1 MMYRTFRYTDCDEDY
16 GAQGLEPM
24 WIPGFNAIQRI
35 AHDFFEHS
43 PPGSVRQGAMHEE
56 TVALGRLLAL
66 RIDSGALMC
75 RKSYEYELGMTL
87 AGPLD
92 DFANSDRYEILPM
105 IETRPLSCSVM
116 ESVIQRSIPI
126 AFEHCDFERD
136 DFPAH
141 WPLALASLLRIGY
154 RDALKRYS
162 KGCIFNIGADLF
174 EKLDKVSEKISN
186 LEILP
191 EGAEVV
197 IGADIHTNRVSA
209 SVKGWPRYMNEELG
223 YELGL

>member
-16 GAQGLEPM
+16 GTQGLAPT

-43 PPGSVRQGAMHEE
+43 PPGSVRQGALQEE

-66 RIDSGALMC
+66 RIDSGALLC

-92 DFANSDRYEILPM
+92 DFSNSDRTEILPL
-105 IETRPLSCSVM
+105 IDTRPLSCSVM
-116 ESVIQRSIPI
+116 EAVIQRSIPI
-126 AFEHCDFERD
+126 AFGHCDIEWE

-154 RDALKRYS
+154 RDALKRYG
-162 KGCIFNIGADLF
+162 KGCIYNIGADLF
-174 EKLDKVSEKISN
+174 GKLDKVSEKLSN
-186 LEILP
+186 LETLH

-197 IGADIHTNRVSA
+197 IGADLHTNRVSA
-209 SVKGWPRYMNEELG
+209 SVKGWTHNMNEELS
-223 YELGL
+223 YELGI